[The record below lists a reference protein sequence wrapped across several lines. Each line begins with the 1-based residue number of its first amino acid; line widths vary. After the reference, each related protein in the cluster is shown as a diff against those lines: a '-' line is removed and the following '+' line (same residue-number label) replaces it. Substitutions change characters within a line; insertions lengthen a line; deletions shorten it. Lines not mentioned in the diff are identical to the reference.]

1 MKFYTPTK
9 TLKAR
14 KAHRCTYCGQAIE
27 IGMTYLTWASISID
41 GEWYTN
47 KMHPECLDDA
57 REWGHAG
64 DFEYTL
70 FDNERPTSTVP
81 NTTQRYSHE

>member
-1 MKFYTPTK
+1 MMYCTPEKKVT
-9 TLKAR
+9 AR

-27 IGMTYLTWASISID
+27 VGTTYLTWASVD
-41 GEWYTN
+41 GKWYSN

-64 DFEYTL
+64 DFEYTP
-70 FDNERPTSTVP
+70 FDNDRPTVTV
-81 NTTQRYSHE
+81 TADTEAK